1 MSVPINEQETT
12 ISFTRDGNK
21 AIVYTSD
28 KTMLTKLHKLAKKN
42 PEWKRIDQGR
52 LKGEIVSET
61 FECPKK
67 LISLRTATPTYVMP
81 EEQRQ
86 LAAERLRAWR
96 ENPKKR
102 QIRINNITPITG
114 EWRVLDK

>member
-1 MSVPINEQETT
+1 MNIPVNEQETT
-12 ISFTRDGNK
+12 ISFMRNSNK

-52 LKGEIVSET
+52 LKGDVVSET

-67 LISLRTATPTYVMP
+67 LISLRTATPTYVIS
-81 EEQRQ
+81 EEQRRF
-86 LAAERLRAWR
+86 AAERLRAWR
-96 ENPKKR
+96 ENNR
-102 QIRINNITPITG
+102 R
-114 EWRVLDK
+114 R

>member
-12 ISFTRDGNK
+12 ISFMRNSDK
-21 AIVYTSD
+21 AVVYTSD

-42 PEWKRIDQGR
+42 PEWRQIDQGR

-67 LISLRTATPTYVMP
+67 LISLRTATPTYVMS
-81 EEQRQ
+81 EEQRR

-96 ENPKKR
+96 ENPKKAN
-102 QIRINNITPITG
+102 QN
-114 EWRVLDK
+114 K

>member
-1 MSVPINEQETT
+1 MSVPVNEQETT
-12 ISFTRDGNK
+12 ISFMRNSDK
-21 AIVYTSD
+21 AIIYASD

-42 PEWKRIDQGR
+42 SEWKRIDQDR
-52 LKGEIVSET
+52 LKGDIVSET

-67 LISLRTATPTYVMP
+67 LVSLRTATSTFVMP

-96 ENPKKR
+96 ERKEANQNK
-102 QIRINNITPITG
+102 
-114 EWRVLDK
+114 

>member
-12 ISFTRDGNK
+12 ISFMRNSDK

-28 KTMLTKLHKLAKKN
+28 KTMLTKLHKLAKK

-52 LKGEIVSET
+52 IKGDIVSET

-81 EEQRQ
+81 EEQRR

-96 ENPKKR
+96 KCHKAN
-102 QIRINNITPITG
+102 QTH
-114 EWRVLDK
+114 

>member
-1 MSVPINEQETT
+1 MNIPVNEQETT
-12 ISFTRDGNK
+12 ISFMRNSDK

-28 KTMLTKLHKLAKKN
+28 KTMLTKLHKLAKK

-52 LKGEIVSET
+52 LKGDIVSET

-67 LISLRTATPTYVMP
+67 LISFRTATQTFVMP
-81 EEQRQ
+81 EEQRR

-96 ENPKKR
+96 ERKEANQNK
-102 QIRINNITPITG
+102 
-114 EWRVLDK
+114 